1 MAEKK
6 IDVYNFPVHE
16 CIQEQNGGP
25 YFSSIVTLEKGGWT
39 GVCKSADPL
48 WFINQIRR

>member
-6 IDVYNFPVHE
+6 IDVYDFPMRD

-25 YFSSIVTLEKGGWT
+25 YFSSIVRLESKWYCYHAT
-39 GVCKSADPL
+39 VVT
-48 WFINQIRR
+48 